1 MKWVAGALA
10 LGALSLS
17 APEQAHAIIP
27 GMPSIVYDPSNHSS
41 GVARY
46 GQLVVQARQ
55 QLREIQHAADQVKH
69 AREQARGFRGFRL
82 ASLSTYLDRA
92 ERTFGR
98 GVALGHGNSRL
109 DEMFRKNFPEVPKKI
124 EGVEVQD
131 ANQLNMIR
139 SLSHAALVSSRDQNL
154 QLNAAQRVMATM
166 RSRMESARTAHQI
179 QQAQGAISAFQAE
192 QDMMTRHV
200 LLSINSQL
208 AAANA
213 RAVQKDMNEQ
223 VSEAQQRADAE
234 AWEAGRRD
242 WEEEMRRRQEEALEA
257 LKRNAGG
264 RRTGGN
270 GAAAV
275 AGGTGGG
282 SAGDDYT
289 DRERGGRDG
298 GRNTA
303 VTH

>member
-17 APEQAHAIIP
+17 SPEQAHAIIP

-46 GQLVVQARQ
+46 GQLVLQARQ
-55 QLREIQHAADQVKH
+55 QLKEIQHAADQVKH
-69 AREQARGFRGFRL
+69 AREQARGFSRFRL
-82 ASLSTYLDRA
+82 GNLNTFLDRA

-124 EGVEVQD
+124 DGVEVQD

-139 SLSHAALVSSRDQNL
+139 SLSHAALVSSRDQNV

-213 RAVQKDMNEQ
+213 RAVQKDMREQ
-223 VSEAQQRADAE
+223 MAEAEQRADAE
-234 AWEAGRRD
+234 AWEAHRKK
-242 WEEEMRRRQEEALEA
+242 WEEQVEAEQRRRREEME
-257 LKRNAGG
+257 RNAAG
-264 RRTGGN
+264 RRTGGS
-270 GAAAV
+270 GVGAV
-275 AGGTGGG
+275 AGTGGG
-282 SAGDDYT
+282 SRGNDYPG
-289 DRERGGRDG
+289 RGRGGRDG
-298 GRNTA
+298 GNTA